1 MGVITFAGDEKDGG
15 TKETYAEIRGVAHDP
30 GQGSANKGHMSF
42 FVQAAGALTETMT
55 LDENKVGIGTSSPD
69 CLVEMTGA
77 HTSSIGMLHLDSTDH
92 AFISLDAAG
101 ASNDKGIYFQ
111 EAGTSVAIIDHDGS
125 ANQLRIHDGSSTH
138 MVVNDN
144 GRVGIGSISPGQR
157 LLVSDDANDN
167 TVLKVQNSGN
177 STPYGQIIE
186 FSGAAPDDNTRYFLR
201 CGDTG
206 ANRMHIYSDGD
217 VNTSDAGT
225 LTSDR
230 SLKTDIEDA
239 TSKLAD
245 INQLQVRN
253 FKWITDYH
261 PNKQNKHIGFIA
273 DEFETVFPSLVVEH
287 ENPIVGQDG
296 TVKSVRYGALIPILV
311 KALQEADDKIDALEA
326 RITALES

>member
-1 MGVITFAGDEKDGG
+1 MACVVWIFTKVSLSGVKWNNAS
-15 TKETYAEIRGVAHDP
+15 IRAVTH
-30 GQGSANKGHMSF
+30 
-42 FVQAAGALTETMT
+42 
-55 LDENKVGIGTSSPD
+55 
-69 CLVEMTGA
+69 
-77 HTSSIGMLHLDSTDH
+77 
-92 AFISLDAAG
+92 
-101 ASNDKGIYFQ
+101 
-111 EAGTSVAIIDHDGS
+111 SV
-125 ANQLRIHDGSSTH
+125 GSSAYGDLAFYT
-138 MVVNDN
+138 MNATTLAEKMRIKNN
-144 GRVGIGSISPGQR
+144 GRVGIGSTSPGQR

-326 RITALES
+326 RITALEG

>member
-1 MGVITFAGDEKDGG
+1 LVNTNTTAAAYAQLNLGHEVGGFTGGYVSHDYAGNMKVWNRDNDPLMFATNDTERMRLLANGGLCVGVTS
-15 TKETYAEIRGVAHDP
+15 
-30 GQGSANKGHMSF
+30 GS
-42 FVQAAGALTETMT
+42 
-55 LDENKVGIGTSSPD
+55 
-69 CLVEMTGA
+69 
-77 HTSSIGMLHLDSTDH
+77 
-92 AFISLDAAG
+92 
-101 ASNDKGIYFQ
+101 
-111 EAGTSVAIIDHDGS
+111 
-125 ANQLRIHDGSSTH
+125 
-138 MVVNDN
+138 
-144 GRVGIGSISPGQR
+144 QR
-157 LLVSDDANDN
+157 LVVSDDANDN

-230 SLKTDIEDA
+230 SLKTDIADA

-245 INQLQVRN
+245 VNQLQVRN

-287 ENPIVGQDG
+287 ENPLKDEDG

-311 KALQEADDKIDALEA
+311 KALQEADDKIDALTA
-326 RITALES
+326 RITTLEDA